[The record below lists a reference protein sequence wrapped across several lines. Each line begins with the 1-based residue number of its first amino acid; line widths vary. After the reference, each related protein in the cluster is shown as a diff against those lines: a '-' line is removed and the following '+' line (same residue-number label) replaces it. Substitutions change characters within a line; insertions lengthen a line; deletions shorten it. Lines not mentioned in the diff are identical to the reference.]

1 MPALILL
8 VFLALALAF
17 VGGIGLY
24 IRPGDAGEQT
34 CHAAPPVPPDI
45 DEAHEIMQDLI
56 NCDVDDCDRKRAA
69 WWVLVDA
76 GEITPVEEVKR

>member
-8 VFLALALAF
+8 VLLALALAF

-24 IRPGDAGEQT
+24 IRPDTSEQT
-34 CHAAPPVPPDI
+34 CHTAPPVPPDV

-56 NCDVDDCDRKRAA
+56 NCDVADCDEKRDAF
-69 WWVLVDA
+69 WVLVDA
-76 GEITPVEEVKR
+76 GEITPGAEVKR